1 MLTVYN
7 CITVDHDLRL
17 VLLAAFICM
26 FASFSALNLLIHA
39 GRDTAWR
46 RTLWVLG
53 AGTVAGCGIWA
64 THFIAMLAFRP
75 SEQLSYD
82 PGTTVLSFAVAIV
95 FSTIGFAIAARV
107 KPAGI
112 GGAIVGLAIGAMH
125 YIGMAAVNAH
135 GYILWDRGFVAASI
149 ILGTVFAAAATQAA
163 YSLRGVWRVHAAW
176 VLLALGICS
185 LHFTGMAAMS
195 ISGDPAV
202 EIPANAFDSFI
213 LAIAVAAVSLLI
225 VILAYAGIAMDR
237 HLSNRAVQEARRLRA
252 YVTELEETKRE
263 LEKTSS
269 ELLVALK
276 TASAADHAKS
286 QFLATMSHELR
297 TPLNAILGF
306 SEIMKTETFG
316 PLGNNHY
323 REYAEDIFRSGR
335 HLLSLINDILDI
347 TRADAD
353 ELQLNDEEVDVA
365 EAIAD
370 AFRMVEAQ
378 AEAQRISLSTNFDRT
393 LPRLLADHRRLRQV
407 LLNLMSNA
415 VKFTPDGGSV
425 KVEAFGGPAGLT
437 IRVTDTGIGIAP
449 DDIPVALERFG
460 QIDSDLA
467 RKYEGTGLGLPL
479 SKCLMEHHGGT
490 LDIESE
496 PGRGTRVTVTF
507 PAERVIPRIGRA
519 AGAFS

>member
-7 CITVDHDLRL
+7 CITVEHDLRL

-39 GRDTAWR
+39 GGDAAWR

-75 SEQLSYD
+75 SDQLSYD
-82 PGTTVLSFAVAIV
+82 PGTTVLSFIVAIV

-135 GYILWDRGFVAASI
+135 GYIVWDRGFVAASI
-149 ILGTVFAAAATQAA
+149 ILGTLFAAAATQAA
-163 YSLRGVWRVHAAW
+163 FSLKGLWRVHAAW
-176 VLLALGICS
+176 ILLTLGICS
-185 LHFTGMAAMS
+185 LHFTGMSAMS
-195 ISGDPAV
+195 ITSDPSV
-202 EIPANAFDSFI
+202 EVSTNALDSFI
-213 LAIAVAAVSLLI
+213 LAIAIAAVSLLI
-225 VILAYAGIAMDR
+225 VILAYAGIAVDR
-237 HLSNRAVQEARRLRA
+237 HLSHRAVQETKRLRA
-252 YVTELEETKRE
+252 YVTELEETKRQ
-263 LEKTSS
+263 LERTSS
-269 ELLVALK
+269 DLLVALK

-306 SEIMKTETFG
+306 SEIMKAETFG
-316 PLGNNHY
+316 PLGNAHY
-323 REYAEDIFRSGR
+323 KEYSDDIHRSGR
-335 HLLSLINDILDI
+335 HLLSLINDILDF
-347 TRADAD
+347 TRADAG
-353 ELQLNDEEVDVA
+353 ELQLHEEEVDVA
-365 EAIAD
+365 DAIND
-370 AFRMVEAQ
+370 ALRMIEGQ
-378 AEAQRISLSTNFDRT
+378 AEAQKISLSTNFDRT
-393 LPRLLADHRRLRQV
+393 LPHLLADHRRLRQV
-407 LLNLMSNA
+407 LLNLLSNA

-437 IRVTDTGIGIAP
+437 IRVIDTGIGIAAE
-449 DDIPVALERFG
+449 DIPVALERFG

-490 LDIESE
+490 LDIKSE
-496 PGRGTRVTVTF
+496 PGRGTRVTVAF
-507 PAERVIPRIGRA
+507 PASRVIPRAGRA
-519 AGAFS
+519 AAFS